1 MRGQNL
7 GTRLL
12 FTGYRENKGCWDMGV
27 WGNIIYGSFDTGGH
41 SSLIRGAGAKNVQS
55 VINSTPCTT
64 ACNNTPS
71 PLNTSTD
78 KRVAGLVSYGLSCY
92 YSNTTLGLYAQLLDL
107 GSHCMQLAIIRT
119 SVFEYLILK
128 FPGLLGHTH
137 CVVRRKCYSRA
148 HFLSHLP
155 PKVRTHMRD
164 LM

>member
-1 MRGQNL
+1 MGEYNICHISWEFRHRGSLVTHPGGRGQKC
-7 GTRLL
+7 TI
-12 FTGYRENKGCWDMGV
+12 C
-27 WGNIIYGSFDTGGH
+27 
-41 SSLIRGAGAKNVQS
+41 
-55 VINSTPCTT
+55 NSTPCTT